1 MGNEQGIR
9 TGESVLSTEVG
20 PQPQDPQEWA
30 LLSRVLDGAPIGIVL
45 LDRELRVLRVNS
57 RAEAMFGVGELEQG
71 GHRMED
77 VMPVMFAE
85 LKHILGDIIGGGA
98 SHLSIEPKRPTAD
111 VPWRARLYLAHCY
124 PMASAEGAVIGVGCI
139 FIDITRQR
147 VAEGALL
154 DSESERR
161 AILGKMLRLEESERA
176 RLALELHDDTIQ
188 VLCALLLL
196 LDGIIPLAKRARQD
210 EIAARL
216 DTARKVLA
224 DATERAR
231 KVMFELHPNVL
242 QARGLRAAITALAE
256 QIGSELNAEW
266 TVDTPDAQYAWAL
279 EELAYRVVCEAL
291 TNVRKHSHARTF
303 SVTLVET
310 AGTLSGA
317 VQDDGRGLDAHLARH
332 QPNHLGVAGMKER
345 ARLAGGDVTVTST
358 QGHGVRVDFTLPI
371 DHSLPIDHTPKPANN
386 LAA

>member
-1 MGNEQGIR
+1 
-9 TGESVLSTEVG
+9 
-20 PQPQDPQEWA
+20 
-30 LLSRVLDGAPIGIVL
+30 
-45 LDRELRVLRVNS
+45 
-57 RAEAMFGVGELEQG
+57 
-71 GHRMED
+71 
-77 VMPVMFAE
+77 VMF
-85 LKHILGDIIGGGA
+85 D
-98 SHLSIEPKRPTAD
+98 
-111 VPWRARLYLAHCY
+111 
-124 PMASAEGAVIGVGCI
+124 
-139 FIDITRQR
+139 
-147 VAEGALL
+147 
-154 DSESERR
+154 
-161 AILGKMLRLEESERA
+161 
-176 RLALELHDDTIQ
+176 
-188 VLCALLLL
+188 
-196 LDGIIPLAKRARQD
+196 
-210 EIAARL
+210 
-216 DTARKVLA
+216 
-224 DATERAR
+224 
-231 KVMFELHPNVL
+231 LHPNVL

-266 TVDTPDAQYAWAL
+266 TVDTPDARYAWAL